1 MSRMAEGKGGQEKER
16 KKRERNC
23 LWARG
28 ARRGCRIR
36 RGALPVRTWRPCVC
50 VVWRRPGS
58 PPRRLHSLVHASLSR
73 TRAARNAAAPSERP
87 SETDQPA
94 RTPSLQWSHLFI
106 LFSPPFLDKK
116 KQCLSILIIY
126 IHSIYMTLKYT
137 NTYIFN
143 LIR

>member
-50 VVWRRPGS
+50 GVAPARLPSAASPFIGPRVALSYTCGAQRGS
-58 PPRRLHSLVHASLSR
+58 PE
-73 TRAARNAAAPSERP
+73 RAAVGDRP
-87 SETDQPA
+87 AGQDTLP
-94 RTPSLQWSHLFI
+94 PFLQWSHLFI

-116 KQCLSILIIY
+116 T
-126 IHSIYMTLKYT
+126 MTLGCY
-137 NTYIFN
+137 
-143 LIR
+143 